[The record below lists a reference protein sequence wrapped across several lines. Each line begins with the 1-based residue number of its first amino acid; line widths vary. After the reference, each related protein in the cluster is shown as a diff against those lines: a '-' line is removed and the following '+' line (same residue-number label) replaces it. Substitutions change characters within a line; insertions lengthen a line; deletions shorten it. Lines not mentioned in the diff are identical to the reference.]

1 MKFFNFIINSLLIQ
15 TVLVF
20 FFLSNAVADQSC
32 NELIRPL
39 TKSNDSIA
47 INGGLWGL
55 FEKKSFLRKYSTE
68 AIQLDSR
75 INKIFFILNY
85 LCETKNGLPLNDL
98 ATYISRNV
106 IDKGESEFKTELLAQ
121 GKTPQQINIWFEFF
135 EYAKNQSSRTLDLNI
150 IHTTI
155 NYSISLIND
164 YVLLE
169 KNTNQPNSSDVI
181 LKKVHTLMAKIDNF
195 LSKDPY
201 ATQALDEISRVPFWD
216 INEST
221 GGS

>member
-1 MKFFNFIINSLLIQ
+1 VAII
-15 TVLVF
+15 V
-20 FFLSNAVADQSC
+20 C
-32 NELIRPL
+32 
-39 TKSNDSIA
+39 
-47 INGGLWGL
+47 
-55 FEKKSFLRKYSTE
+55 
-68 AIQLDSR
+68 

-135 EYAKNQSSRTLDLNI
+135 EYAKSQSSRTLDLNI
-150 IHTTI
+150 IRTTI
-155 NYSISLIND
+155 NYSTPLIND

-169 KNTNQPNSSDVI
+169 KNTNQQNSSDVV
-181 LKKVHTLMAKIDNF
+181 LKKVHTLMAKIDKF

-201 ATQALDEISRVPFWD
+201 TTKALDEISRVPFWD

>member
-1 MKFFNFIINSLLIQ
+1 MKLLIIRIKALLIQ
-15 TVLVF
+15 TVIATF
-20 FFLSNAVADQSC
+20 FFSSANADQPCS
-32 NELIRPL
+32 ELVRPL
-39 TKSNDSIA
+39 TNSIDSLA
-47 INGGLWGL
+47 LNGGLWGL

-150 IHTTI
+150 ILTTI
-155 NYSISLIND
+155 NYSIPLIND

-169 KNTNQPNSSDVI
+169 KNTNQPNSSDVV

-201 ATQALDEISRVPFWD
+201 TTKALDEISRVPYWD